1 MGAPLV
7 PGVLGTHDPLG
18 IPPRLTPE
26 MAPPGPPR
34 KSSRCDCPR
43 CREPR
48 DKNQIKNGEARK
60 HECWQCGK
68 LYGKTSHL
76 KAHIRSHEGCKPFVC
91 QENGGC
97 GKSFTRSD
105 ELTRHI
111 RTHTGEKR
119 FHCDYCSKRFSRS
132 DHLAKHRKTH
142 LRDKNDV
149 KRQSP
154 KKRLS
159 NSENSMKNNDIIKK
173 EKENVQLV
181 ANFNATNHNDINNH
195 GILASSNSVAGTLPT
210 SSATSNMTAQY
221 QMPAASEYS
230 QAASSMAMAASHYH
244 SSQHASY
251 NGYLHANIPYHTYNH
266 FLHNQQQ
273 PSST

>member
-1 MGAPLV
+1 
-7 PGVLGTHDPLG
+7 
-18 IPPRLTPE
+18 
-26 MAPPGPPR
+26 MAPPPR

-76 KAHIRSHEGCKPFVC
+76 KAHIRSHEGCKPFIC

-119 FHCDYCSKRFSRS
+119 FHCDFCAKRFSRS

-142 LRDKNDV
+142 LRDKNDI
-149 KRQSP
+149 KRSP

-159 NSENSMKNNDIIKK
+159 TSENSLKNNDVIKK

-181 ANFNATNHNDINNH
+181 ANFNANNPNHLNNQRL
-195 GILASSNSVAGTLPT
+195 GPTPDLLPT
-210 SSATSNMTAQY
+210 SSASNMTAQY
-221 QMPAASEYS
+221 QMATSEYS
-230 QAASSMAMAASHYH
+230 TTAASVAASHYH
-244 SSQHASY
+244 SQHASY

-266 FLHNQQQ
+266 FLHHQQ
-273 PSST
+273 PSTGNQ